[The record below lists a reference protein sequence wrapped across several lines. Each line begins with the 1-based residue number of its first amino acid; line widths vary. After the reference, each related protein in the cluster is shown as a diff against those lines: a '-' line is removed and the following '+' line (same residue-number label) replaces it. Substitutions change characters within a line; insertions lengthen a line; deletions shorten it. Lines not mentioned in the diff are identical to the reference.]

1 MNYQTTRTSIPQGRD
16 SFTSANVNHFLCE
29 IANKN
34 LVCIDNLLE
43 QNRVIQNFLID
54 ENTSTYQEDSFITM
68 LGNIVNR
75 NFQLAETILNQNDN
89 IQTYFINNI
98 NQITN
103 STNNNNHSTNN
114 HSTNNHSTTNNNNQS
129 TSNHSTNNQS
139 TTNSLYTNNN
149 NLQPINNNNLQPI
162 NNNLQPERRSL
173 NNHNRY
179 LNNLHSLNN
188 LDTHLSSLNNLS
200 TNLANSL
207 YPERQSN
214 ANANANNFSFQIL
227 YNSLPDISYN
237 IEFYDISL
245 NDPFFDSVRPVPSET
260 QINRAIIQTLRYSD
274 IISPVND
281 ICPITREPFVDNS
294 AVSVIRHCKHIFNRT
309 ELTNWFQYN
318 CVCPVCRYDI
328 REYST
333 VTENSNSNSNNNS
346 QNNLNTSQLNNV
358 ITQTMLDLI
367 NEVTR
372 QPR

>member
-103 STNNNNHSTNN
+103 STNNNNQSTNN
-114 HSTNNHSTTNNNNQS
+114 NHPTNN
-129 TSNHSTNNQS
+129 
-139 TTNSLYTNNN
+139 LYTNNN
-149 NLQPINNNNLQPI
+149 NLQPINNNNLQPINNNNLHPVNNNLQPINNNLQPI

-188 LDTHLSSLNNLS
+188 LDSHLSSLNNLS
-200 TNLANSL
+200 TNLVNSL

-309 ELTNWFQYN
+309 ELTNWFRYN

>member
-1 MNYQTTRTSIPQGRD
+1 MNYQRTNLPERRD

-43 QNRVIQNFLID
+43 QNRVIQNYLID
-54 ENTSTYQEDSFITM
+54 ENASTYQEESFITM
-68 LGNIVNR
+68 FSNIVNR

-114 HSTNNHSTTNNNNQS
+114 HSTTNNNNQS

-149 NLQPINNNNLQPI
+149 NLQPINNNLQPI

-173 NNHNRY
+173 LNNHNRY
-179 LNNLHSLNN
+179 LNN

-200 TNLANSL
+200 TNLVNSL
-207 YPERQSN
+207 YPERQTNNLSN
-214 ANANANNFSFQIL
+214 ANNLSFQIL
-227 YNSLPDISYN
+227 YNSLPDISYS

-260 QINRAIIQTLRYSD
+260 QIDRAIIQTLRYSD

-281 ICPITREPFVDNS
+281 ICPITREPFTDNS

-309 ELTNWFQYN
+309 ELTNWFRYN

-328 REYST
+328 RDYP
-333 VTENSNSNSNNNS
+333 ENSNSNSNNNNNTFNNNS

>member
-68 LGNIVNR
+68 LSNIVNR

-103 STNNNNHSTNN
+103 STNNNNL
-114 HSTNNHSTTNNNNQS
+114 QPI
-129 TSNHSTNNQS
+129 
-139 TTNSLYTNNN
+139 NN
-149 NLQPINNNNLQPI
+149 NLQPVNNNLQPI

-188 LDTHLSSLNNLS
+188 LDTHLSSLNNIS
-200 TNLANSL
+200 TNLVNSL

-214 ANANANNFSFQIL
+214 ANTNNLNNANSLNNANNFGFQIL

>member
-1 MNYQTTRTSIPQGRD
+1 MNYQRTNLQEERRD

-43 QNRVIQNFLID
+43 QNRVIQNYLID

-68 LGNIVNR
+68 FSNIVNR

-103 STNNNNHSTNN
+103 STNNNN
-114 HSTNNHSTTNNNNQS
+114 NNNNQS
-129 TSNHSTNNQS
+129 TNNNNHPTNNNNHP
-139 TTNSLYTNNN
+139 TNNLYTNNN
-149 NLQPINNNNLQPI
+149 NLRPV

-200 TNLANSL
+200 TNLVNSL

-214 ANANANNFSFQIL
+214 ANNLNNANNFSFQIL

-237 IEFYDISL
+237 IEL

-281 ICPITREPFVDNS
+281 ICPITREPFTDNS
-294 AVSVIRHCKHIFNRT
+294 AVSVIRHCKHIFNRA
-309 ELTNWFQYN
+309 ELTNWFRYN

-328 REYST
+328 RF
-333 VTENSNSNSNNNS
+333 TEDSNDNNDNNNNNS